1 MTVKRFKTKIISYV
15 AVLALCGGGL
25 HWAIEYRKNEIRES
39 KRELA
44 EDMPRTVL
52 YELVSIEGDEYLA
65 IGDEFDEYGMQ
76 KGIKLTPQQVGKRLE
91 IGDKVIGVWRGKN
104 LVNVIAK

>member
-25 HWAIEYRKNEIRES
+25 HWAIEYRKNEIREA
-39 KRELA
+39 KREIA
-44 EDMPRTVL
+44 ENMTRTVV

-65 IGDEFDEYGMQ
+65 IGNEFDKRGMRQ
-76 KGIKLTPQQVGKRLE
+76 GINLTPQQVGKRLE
-91 IGDKVIGVWRGKN
+91 IGDKVIGVWKGKN